1 MNASFRLHD
10 LLMAR
15 HVPFEYCT
23 NGENRFTRWKGEHAQ
38 FHAIETPRH
47 DGLELGMDDA
57 ILTPEQVIEISL
69 GRGTCKWT
77 PADTIEG
84 DWWNTECGESF
95 TWEPEGV
102 PKCCPGCGKVVAND

>member
-1 MNASFRLHD
+1 MNATYRLHD

-23 NGENRFTRWKGEHAQ
+23 NGENRFTRWKGEHAE

-47 DGLELGMDDA
+47 DGLELGMADA

-69 GRGTCKWT
+69 GRGTYDKET
-77 PADTIEG
+77 DSLDGSASYD
-84 DWWNTECGESF
+84 
-95 TWEPEGV
+95 
-102 PKCCPGCGKVVAND
+102 